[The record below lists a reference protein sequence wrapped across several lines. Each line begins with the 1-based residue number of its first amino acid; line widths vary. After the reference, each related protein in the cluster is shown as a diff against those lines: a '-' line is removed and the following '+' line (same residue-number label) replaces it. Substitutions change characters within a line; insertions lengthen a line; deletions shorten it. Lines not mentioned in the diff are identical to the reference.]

1 MILKI
6 IWLQKST
13 KAHYYISGIVQ
24 IQYYNK
30 NKKLVSYSCTAC
42 VDKHDTNENIISQ
55 LQVLSEQYLL
65 HHFFAVN
72 DKCYWEKF
80 LGKTEHL
87 TLWLDYSQN
96 IAFNQKKHVQSAHFS
111 GRQHNLHNTIIQ
123 RKEKGALVL
132 HSDNCQE
139 QF

>member
-30 NKKLVSYSCTAC
+30 NKKLVSYSCTAY

-80 LGKTEHL
+80 LGKTEYF

-111 GRQHNLHNTIIQ
+111 GRQHNLLNTIIQ

-132 HSDNCQE
+132 RSDNCQE

>member
-13 KAHYYISGIVQ
+13 KAPYYISGIVQ

-96 IAFNQKKHVQSAHFS
+96 IAFNQKNMSNQLIFLGGSI
-111 GRQHNLHNTIIQ
+111 TYIIP
-123 RKEKGALVL
+123 
-132 HSDNCQE
+132 
-139 QF
+139 